1 MVSEWNT
8 MMQWYE
14 WPEDGA
20 MLTNKVDKLA
30 RYHEIK
36 GPGDP
41 PMPTLIA
48 MEIPPLPPLVGSEP
62 EPNIPAEVDNAS
74 SKQGNDAA
82 AEALLLLAIEA

>member
-1 MVSEWNT
+1 MDYNDAMV
-8 MMQWYE
+8 E

-20 MLTNKVDKLA
+20 MLTNKADKLA

-74 SKQGNDAA
+74 SK
-82 AEALLLLAIEA
+82 ALLLFAMEV